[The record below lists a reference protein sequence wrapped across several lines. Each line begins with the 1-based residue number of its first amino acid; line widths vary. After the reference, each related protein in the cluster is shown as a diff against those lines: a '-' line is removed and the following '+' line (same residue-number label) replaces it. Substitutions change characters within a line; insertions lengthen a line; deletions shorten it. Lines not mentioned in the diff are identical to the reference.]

1 MEMTR
6 IFRMLCCKSSPGVQP
21 GCGLR
26 LACERFR
33 HFHSHACGECKVPI
47 SVFPTQNTHHAGFS
61 LIEMIIVIAIT
72 TIVGSMVAV
81 FLRVPLDSYVAQDRR
96 ARLTDTA
103 DTALRRMGRDI
114 RLALPN
120 SVRVKSVGGVF
131 YLEFLGTR
139 SGGRYRAQGGG
150 DILNFTDVA
159 GDSSFDILGPAIEMQ
174 ANDFIAVYNLGIPGA
189 DAWRGETL
197 AAYAGAAGSVSTIA
211 IASKRFPLASP
222 GNRFQV
228 VDGPVSYVCDPATGT
243 LTRFWGYPIAVDQ
256 TTAFATT
263 IPRALLA
270 TRVSACS
277 FEYQPG
283 VTERGG
289 LVGMTLN
296 LRLADETVRLYAT
309 TQVSN
314 QP

>member
-1 MEMTR
+1 MRRT
-6 IFRMLCCKSSPGVQP
+6 C
-21 GCGLR
+21 
-26 LACERFR
+26 
-33 HFHSHACGECKVPI
+33 
-47 SVFPTQNTHHAGFS
+47 NDAGFT

-72 TIVGSMVAV
+72 AIIGSMVAL

-96 ARLTDTA
+96 ARLTDIA
-103 DTALRRMGRDI
+103 DTALRRMARDI

-120 SVRVKSVGGVF
+120 SVRVTSAGGMF

-150 DILNFTDVA
+150 DILDFTA
-159 GDSSFDILGPAIEMQ
+159 ADSSFDVLGPAIAMQ
-174 ANDFIAVYNLGIPGA
+174 AGDRIAVYNLGIPGA
-189 DAWRGETL
+189 DAWAGDTL
-197 AAYAGAAGSVSTIA
+197 AAYAGAAGSVGNIA
-211 IASKRFPLASP
+211 IAAKLFPLASP

-228 VDGPVSYVCDPATGT
+228 VDGPVSYVCDPAAGT
-243 LTRFWGYPIAVDQ
+243 LTRFWGYPIAAAQ
-256 TTAFATT
+256 PTAFAAV

-270 TRVSACS
+270 NRVSACS
-277 FEYQPG
+277 FDYQPG

-289 LVGMTLN
+289 LVSMTLN
-296 LRLADETVRLYAT
+296 LSLANETVRLVAN

>member
-1 MEMTR
+1 MRRT
-6 IFRMLCCKSSPGVQP
+6 FK
-21 GCGLR
+21 
-26 LACERFR
+26 
-33 HFHSHACGECKVPI
+33 H
-47 SVFPTQNTHHAGFS
+47 NGFS

-72 TIVGSMVAV
+72 GIVGSMVAL

-103 DTALRRMGRDI
+103 DTALRRMARDI

-120 SVRVKSVGGVF
+120 SVRVTAAGSVV
-131 YLEFLGTR
+131 EFLGTR

-150 DILNFTDVA
+150 DILDFTLADN
-159 GDSSFDILGPAIEMQ
+159 SFDILGPAIEMR
-174 ANDFIAVYNLGIPGA
+174 AGDRIAVYNLGIPGA
-189 DAWRGETL
+189 DAWAGETL
-197 AAYAGAAGSVSTIA
+197 ADYVGAVGSVTNIA
-211 IASKRFPLASP
+211 IAAKQFPLASP

-228 VDGPVSYVCDPATGT
+228 VDGPVSYVCAAGR
-243 LTRFWGYPIAVDQ
+243 LTRFWGYDPAVGV
-256 TTAFATT
+256 TAAT
-263 IPRALLA
+263 PRALLA

-277 FEYQPG
+277 FDYQPG

-289 LVGMTLN
+289 LVSMTLS
-296 LRLADETVRLYAT
+296 LSLAGETISLHAN